1 MIAEH
6 DTQTGDTAV
15 EAPSAAARLVMTG
28 SCDGLKELR
37 DVIAAHPELELRGWC
52 EEVEEAAG
60 LLSRDPAAVLH
71 ATSSEHVPEDAV
83 AAIRSHTD
91 APIVLVTPAE
101 NAALREAATGHEVVF
116 VPHEA
121 HRVVE
126 VVQSVQSGPRPGA
139 HTATA
144 TGVFTVFSPKGGTG
158 KSVIATNLAVALAA
172 GGVST
177 LLVDAGL
184 ELGDDAL
191 MLGTDPR
198 RTIFDLVA
206 APGAL
211 DGDKLK
217 GYATRHA
224 SGLDVLPAPLRPEQA
239 ELVTEEKL
247 GRVIDV
253 ARDAYD
259 AVVLDT
265 PASFHSTVL
274 AALDR
279 TDALLMVCE
288 LDMTTLK
295 NVRVALETLQLLRF
309 PAERVSLVLN
319 QPSPTKTMKRSELEA
334 ALGFRVRFEL
344 PYDEAVPAS
353 VGVGKPIVLSR
364 SGGFAR
370 AVSKMAGELVP
381 RRSKRGWSVTA
392 EPQNGNGQ
400 AKRRWALR
408 KG

>member
-6 DTQTGDTAV
+6 HT
-15 EAPSAAARLVMTG
+15 PSEDAGAENQPARLVMTG
-28 SCDGLKELR
+28 SCVGLKEFR

-52 EEVEEAAG
+52 EDVDEAAG
-60 LLSRDPAAVLH
+60 LLARGPAAVLH
-71 ATSSEHVPEDAV
+71 ATDGAVPEEAI
-83 AAIRSHTD
+83 AAIRGHTD
-91 APIVLVTPAE
+91 APIVLVTPAD
-101 NAALREAATGHEVVF
+101 NVQLRDANDHVVLLI
-116 VPHEA
+116 PQEA
-121 HRVVE
+121 HRVVA
-126 VVQSVQSGPRPGA
+126 VVEGLRGGERADAQPA
-139 HTATA
+139 AA
-144 TGVFTVFSPKGGTG
+144 NGVFTVFSPKGGTG

-172 GGVST
+172 DGVST
-177 LLVDAGL
+177 LLVDLGL

-211 DGDKLK
+211 DTEKLK

-247 GRVIDV
+247 GRILDV
-253 ARDAYD
+253 ARDAYA

-265 PASFHSTVL
+265 PASFQGSVL
-274 AALDR
+274 TAIDR
-279 TDALLMVCE
+279 TDALLVVCE

-295 NVRVALETLQLLRF
+295 NVRVTLETLQLLQF

-319 QPSPTKTMKRSELEA
+319 QPSPTRAMKRSELEA
-334 ALGFRVRFEL
+334 ALGRRVRFEL
-344 PYDEAVPAS
+344 PYDDGVPAS
-353 VGVGKPIVLSR
+353 VGLGKPIVLSH

-370 AVSKMAGELVP
+370 AVEKMAGELVP
-381 RRSKRGWSVTA
+381 KRSKRGWSVTA
-392 EPQNGNGQ
+392 EPQSGNSQG
-400 AKRRWALR
+400 KRRWALR
-408 KG
+408 KA

>member
-1 MIAEH
+1 MIRA
-6 DTQTGDTAV
+6 
-15 EAPSAAARLVMTG
+15 
-28 SCDGLKELR
+28 
-37 DVIAAHPELELRGWC
+37 
-52 EEVEEAAG
+52 
-60 LLSRDPAAVLH
+60 
-71 ATSSEHVPEDAV
+71 
-83 AAIRSHTD
+83 HTD

-101 NAALREAATGHEVVF
+101 NAELRDAAEHEVLL

-126 VVQSVQSGPRPGA
+126 IVQRLRGSVRPA
-139 HTATA
+139 EPT
-144 TGVFTVFSPKGGTG
+144 TGNRVFTVFSPKGGTG

-172 GGVST
+172 GGVNT
-177 LLVDAGL
+177 LLVDLGL

-191 MLGTDPR
+191 MLGTEPR

-211 DGDKLK
+211 DDDKLR

-247 GRVIDV
+247 ARILEI

-265 PASFHSTVL
+265 PASFGATVL
-274 AALDR
+274 AAIDR
-279 TDALLMVCE
+279 TDTLLVVCE

-295 NVRVALETLQLLRF
+295 NVRVTLETLQLLRF
-309 PAERVSLVLN
+309 PADRVSLVLN
-319 QPSPTKTMKRSELEA
+319 QPSPSKTLKRSELEA
-334 ALGFRVRFEL
+334 ALGTRVRFEV
-344 PYDEAVPAS
+344 PYDDGVPAS

-381 RRSKRGWSVTA
+381 RRSKRGWSVA
-392 EPQNGNGQ
+392 ADPQNAGGNG
-400 AKRRWALR
+400 KRRWALR

>member
-6 DTQTGDTAV
+6 DTPTGDTAV

-60 LLSRDPAAVLH
+60 LLARDPAAVLH
-71 ATSSEHVPEDAV
+71 ATNGDDVPEDAI

-101 NAALREAATGHEVVF
+101 NAALRETAEFEVIL
-116 VPHEA
+116 VPQEA

-126 VVQSVQSGPRPGA
+126 VVESVRRVPRDDA
-139 HTATA
+139 QTTTANR
-144 TGVFTVFSPKGGTG
+144 VFTVFSPKGGTG
-158 KSVIATNLAVALAA
+158 KSVLATNLAVALAA

-177 LLVDAGL
+177 LLVDVGL

-247 GRVIDV
+247 GRILDV
-253 ARDAYD
+253 ARDTYD

-265 PASFHSTVL
+265 PASFHGTVL
-274 AALDR
+274 AAIDR

-309 PAERVSLVLN
+309 PADRVSLVLN
-319 QPSPTKTMKRSELEA
+319 QPSPSKVMKRSELEA

-353 VGVGKPIVLSR
+353 VGLGKPVVLTR
-364 SGGFAR
+364 NGGFAR

-392 EPQNGNGQ
+392 DPQNGNGQ